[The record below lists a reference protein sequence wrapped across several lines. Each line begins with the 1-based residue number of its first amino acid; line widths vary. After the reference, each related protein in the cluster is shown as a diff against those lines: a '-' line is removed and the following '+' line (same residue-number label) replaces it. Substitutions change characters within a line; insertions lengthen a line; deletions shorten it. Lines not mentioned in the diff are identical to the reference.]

1 MQTQAKKYLT
11 PEEYLANERVAE
23 YKSEYFA
30 GEVFALA
37 GASERHNIVALNIAS
52 ELRSQ
57 LKGRPCR
64 SYMSDM
70 RVSVAQDDL
79 YTYPDV
85 VVVCGQPIFHDNSRD
100 VLVNPTVV
108 IEVLSE
114 STEAYDRG
122 GKFEHYRR
130 IESLREYVLVAQDR
144 HRVEHYLRLD
154 DGHWLFSEIAGLEG
168 TLALSSIECELP
180 MTEIYHKVDLSGA
193 SGQVPEGAP
202 GDIPSL

>member
-1 MQTQAKKYLT
+1 MQPEAKKYLT

-37 GASERHNIVALNIAS
+37 GASRRHNLIMVNMIAALSNR
-52 ELRSQ
+52 LRGGS
-57 LKGRPCR
+57 CEVY
-64 SYMSDM
+64 SSDM
-70 RVSVAQDDL
+70 RVKVDEL
-79 YTYPDV
+79 GKYTYPDV
-85 VVVCGQPIFHDNSRD
+85 VVACGALQFEDSEQD
-100 VLVNPTVV
+100 TLANPTMIVE
-108 IEVLSE
+108 ILSD

-144 HRVEHYLRLD
+144 HRVEHFLRLE

-168 TLALSSIECELP
+168 TLALGSIGCELP
-180 MTEIYHKVDLSGA
+180 MAEVYYKVDLPEA
-193 SGQVPEGAP
+193 SGTSNK
-202 GDIPSL
+202 DSLQ